1 MKDSNTTTTS
11 HWMQALS
18 VFAITA
24 ALSGCASIFV
34 PGIKEPPPANDSDAA
49 PYYIGTGDT
58 ISIHV
63 WRNPELSQNIIVR
76 PDGYISM
83 PLMGDLKADG
93 QRPEQLA
100 EQINASLSRVIR
112 SPEVTVLVVDP
123 ASAEYLN
130 RVRVTG
136 QVVAPQSVQF
146 RQGMTVL
153 DLVLQSGGLTDFG
166 AGGRAVLRREIKGEY
181 QEYHLNLDEILNHGI
196 MDTNYSL
203 RAGDVISVPKKQL
216 LMGEF

>member
-1 MKDSNTTTTS
+1 MKDNRILNVSRWIQIGLAFVCVAS
-11 HWMQALS
+11 M
-18 VFAITA
+18 
-24 ALSGCASIFV
+24 SGCAGILT
-34 PGIKEPPPANDSDAA
+34 PGIKEPPPLSDAGA
-49 PYYIGTGDT
+49 DPYYIGTGDT

-100 EQINASLSRVIR
+100 EQINTSLSRVIR
-112 SPEVTVLVVDP
+112 SPEVTVLVVNP

-136 QVVAPQSVQF
+136 QVAAPLSVQF

-153 DLVLQSGGLTDFG
+153 DLVLQAGGLTDFG
-166 AGGRAVLRREIKGEY
+166 AGGRAVLRRELEGEY
-181 QEYHLNLDEILNHGI
+181 QEYHVNLDEILNQGI
-196 MDTNYSL
+196 METNYAL
-203 RAGDVISVPKKQL
+203 QAGDVISVPKKQL
-216 LMGEF
+216 LRGEF